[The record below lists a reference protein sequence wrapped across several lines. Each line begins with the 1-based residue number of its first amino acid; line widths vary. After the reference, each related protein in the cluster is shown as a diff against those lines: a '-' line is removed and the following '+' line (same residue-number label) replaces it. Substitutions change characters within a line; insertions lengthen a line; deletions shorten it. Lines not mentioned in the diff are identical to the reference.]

1 MYILFCWGEEE
12 GEGWCCLGEGMTPV
26 CRAESEGRV
35 HRPARPWQEPG
46 VKWGPPAGHG
56 GSAGLSLLSL
66 CPCCL
71 WAFQ

>member
-1 MYILFCWGEEE
+1 
-12 GEGWCCLGEGMTPV
+12 MTPV